1 MKLRCLIGMHVWD
14 LVATHSSCRWLGL
27 GEADYIHLTFY
38 RCALCNKRKATAS
51 KNLRFFGSEHAGA
64 STYMQRW
71 RMAGHL
77 PINATAQPRAKLVV
91 FQGGKRGG

>member
-1 MKLRCLIGMHVWD
+1 MKLRCLLGLHVWD
-14 LVATHSSCRWLGL
+14 LVATHSNCRWMGF
-27 GEADYIHLTFY
+27 ESPDHIHLTFY

-51 KNLRFFGSEHAGA
+51 KNLSFFGSKHAGA

-77 PINATAQPRAKLVV
+77 PINATGQPRAKLVALP
-91 FQGGKRGG
+91 GGKEGG